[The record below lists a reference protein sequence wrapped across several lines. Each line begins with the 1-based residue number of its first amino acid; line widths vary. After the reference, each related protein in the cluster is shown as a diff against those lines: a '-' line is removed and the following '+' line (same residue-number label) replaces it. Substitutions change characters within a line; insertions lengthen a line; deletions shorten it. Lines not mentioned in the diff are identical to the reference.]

1 MANFSN
7 KAGLFEIFAFQW
19 NSGDLGRLK
28 FLPAAESHVQSMMVF
43 RRSMS
48 ASKKEHTDMLFV
60 YLVVNRNSWLC
71 SYTFARSR
79 LF

>member
-43 RRSMS
+43 LCSMS
-48 ASKKEHTDMLFV
+48 ASK
-60 YLVVNRNSWLC
+60 
-71 SYTFARSR
+71 
-79 LF
+79 